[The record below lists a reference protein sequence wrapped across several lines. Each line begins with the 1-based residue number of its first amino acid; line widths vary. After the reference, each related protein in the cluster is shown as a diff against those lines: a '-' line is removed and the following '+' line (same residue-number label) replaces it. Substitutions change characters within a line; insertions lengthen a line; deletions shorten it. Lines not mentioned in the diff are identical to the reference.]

1 MENMQSKLLNRQNL
15 ASLGIGFSNT
25 HLLYLEKIGA
35 FPKRIRLSPQ
45 RVCWSAD
52 EIQAY
57 LDGCFAERKGGHN
70 A

>member
-1 MENMQSKLLNRQNL
+1 MENTQPKLLTRKDL
-15 ASLGIGFSNT
+15 AGLGLGFSNT
-25 HLLYLEKIGA
+25 HSLYLEKIGA